1 MRILILLGLSLAA
14 CVHQKVYTLGKDLT
28 VVTDGLQVD
37 VNNERLTSYVMG
49 MPKSPLFMARP
60 GKQYAATHCLEG
72 FYNPDNVYLGYS
84 GAADAVRPFALCHDP
99 AEPGDPAAFLLS
111 IRESDPTPGSSATSV
126 KQFQFTARVIAAG
139 ATDVQLS
146 GSDVQRVRLP
156 TDSEAFR
163 THPEIIGAMVT
174 LGVLPPEMAGTL
186 KR

>member
-1 MRILILLGLSLAA
+1 MRIVILLGLLLAA
-14 CVHQKVYTLGKDLT
+14 CAHQKVYTLGKDLT
-28 VVTDGLQVD
+28 VVTDGLQVE

-60 GKQYAATHCLEG
+60 GKEYATTHCLEG

-84 GAADAVRPFALCHDP
+84 GTADAVRPFALCRDP
-99 AEPGDPAAFLLS
+99 APGDAAAFLLS
-111 IRESDPTPGSSATSV
+111 IRERDPAPGSSATSV
-126 KQFQFTARVIAAG
+126 KQFQFTARVIATG

-146 GSDVQRVRLP
+146 GADVQRVHLP

-163 THPEIIGAMVT
+163 THPEIIGALVT
-174 LGVLPPEMAGTL
+174 LGVLPPEMVGTL